1 MFVLFRRHSNHI
13 IEKTRES
20 LTEKHLNRISNDVEY
35 YKQDSAEDEWA
46 HITGIGSKIEAIDPL
61 AVTDRSIIFEKDAV
75 KSTKENIIKEK
86 TDQFKDQM
94 GNTNQYLKFF
104 NAHLA
109 AKKIQLDKIKEREKK
124 FEEEIDALQGNN
136 IKPRSELDKV
146 YYKDITENDI
156 KSLIVH
162 IESEREQIKEK
173 LSHQELQVE
182 KTKLELW
189 QKEEQLQHMHDEI
202 ERKNKKKVAI
212 QSMED
217 PLLIIK
223 EELAKLGIND
233 DSGKIASTLS
243 ALSSR
248 TRHKD

>member
-1 MFVLFRRHSNHI
+1 LA
-13 IEKTRES
+13 
-20 LTEKHLNRISNDVEY
+20 EKHLNRISNDVEH

-46 HITGIGSKIEAIDPL
+46 HITGVGSKIEAIDPL
-61 AVTDRSIIFEKDAV
+61 AVTDRSIIFGRDAV
-75 KSTKENIIKEK
+75 KSTKENVVKEK

-94 GNTNQYLKFF
+94 GNTNQYLKFV

-109 AKKIQLDKIKEREKK
+109 AKKIELDKIKEREKK
-124 FEEEIDALQGNN
+124 FKEEIDALQGNN

-146 YYKDITENDI
+146 QYKDITENDI

-182 KTKLELW
+182 KIKLELC

-202 ERKNKKKVAI
+202 ERKNKKKATM
-212 QSMED
+212 QSTED
-217 PLLIIK
+217 PLLVIK
-223 EELAKLGIND
+223 EELERLGING
-233 DSGKIASTLS
+233 DSGKIASALS

-248 TRHKD
+248 MSHKD